1 MSKRC
6 AVCGDRIVGVEDAL
20 EHYLNNH
27 PHADLLHEVL
37 SSVTVWSEC
46 AECGNSMTGD
56 VSIGIDAEADAG
68 ILTVPSNC
76 SACIDDDPFS
86 EIFVEQMSPGD
97 VIDQEVPDDE
107 VES

>member
-6 AVCGDRIVGVEDAL
+6 AVCGDRVVGVANAL

-27 PHADLLHEVL
+27 PHSDLLHETL

-46 AECGNSMTGD
+46 AECGDAMTGD
-56 VSIGIDAEADAG
+56 VSIGIDAEADAA

-76 SACIDDDPFS
+76 KACIEDDPLS
-86 EIFVEQMSPGD
+86 GIFVEQMSPGK
-97 VIDQEVPDDE
+97 VIDQEVPDSEADA
-107 VES
+107 